1 MDRHS
6 WINHRAKMF
15 MFWKHFRP
23 RPCSGGLHS
32 SSVARIPASWFW
44 WRGSLKDLTLQKKKS
59 SFSSP
64 TPFPMA
70 QCNTCLIS
78 RGTGKGGASR
88 HLGPQILHAS
98 FFIHAARNV
107 PSLAQLHLNS
117 LVLPNTWLDFPLS
130 KWKISII
137 CFLRI
142 QQMREFMTNCVGLC
156 RMVIIRYKWEFFF
169 CLMNNTNHVST
180 NAVPF

>member
-1 MDRHS
+1 ML
-6 WINHRAKMF
+6 
-15 MFWKHFRP
+15 WKYFQR
-23 RPCSGGLHS
+23 RSCSDGLQIRNVVEPS
-32 SSVARIPASWFW
+32 KPLQVLMERKTERSDF
-44 WRGSLKDLTLQKKKS
+44 TQKKFLS
-59 SFSSP
+59 LVP
-64 TPFPMA
+64 PPFPVA

-78 RGTGKGGASR
+78 RGTGKGWASR
-88 HLGPQILHAS
+88 HLRPQILHAS

-137 CFLRI
+137 CFLRL

-156 RMVIIRYKWEFFF
+156 RMVIIRYKWEFF

>member
-1 MDRHS
+1 
-6 WINHRAKMF
+6 MF
-15 MFWKHFRP
+15 MLWKYFKLRS
-23 RPCSGGLHS
+23 CSGGLHS
-32 SSVARIPASWFW
+32 RNVVGIPASHCRSW
-44 WRGSLKDLTLQKKKS
+44 WKEDWKIWLHKKS
-59 SFSSP
+59 FFFPPPSP
-64 TPFPMA
+64 TFLVA

-78 RGTGKGGASR
+78 RGTGKGWASR

-107 PSLAQLHLNS
+107 PSPPQLHLNS

-156 RMVIIRYKWEFFF
+156 RMVIIRYKWEFF